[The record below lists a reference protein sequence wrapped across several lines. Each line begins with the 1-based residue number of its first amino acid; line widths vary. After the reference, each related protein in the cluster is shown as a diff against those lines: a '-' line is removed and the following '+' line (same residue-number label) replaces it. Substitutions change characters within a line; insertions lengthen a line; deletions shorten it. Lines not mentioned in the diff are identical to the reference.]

1 MSYRYFQVDD
11 RVSPGGN
18 PNKVGTVKAITANA
32 SIQVLWDDSGDLEW
46 TISALLKP
54 AVNS

>member
-18 PNKVGTVKAITANA
+18 PNKVGTVKATTENA
-32 SIQVLWDDSGDLEW
+32 SIQVLWDDDGDLEW

-54 AVNS
+54 AVNP